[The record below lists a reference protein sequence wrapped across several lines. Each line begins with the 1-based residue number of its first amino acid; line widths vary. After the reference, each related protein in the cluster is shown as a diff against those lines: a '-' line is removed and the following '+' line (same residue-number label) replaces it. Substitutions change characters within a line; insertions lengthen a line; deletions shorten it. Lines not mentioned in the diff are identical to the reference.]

1 MKEIKLNL
9 SEEKEKEMAEQ
20 ITKIMKKQGRKRII
34 INILLLIFV
43 IVVTMLFSKIGTK
56 LDMEFTFGQLCVVVV
71 WGVPYLY
78 NRFLSKDTYKKI
90 EKLLF
95 DNEELMQNITDEI
108 NKYVKGEKN
117 NE

>member
-9 SEEKEKEMAEQ
+9 SEDKEKEMAEQ
-20 ITKIMKKQGRKRII
+20 ITKIIKKQVGKRII

-43 IVVTMLFSKIGTK
+43 VVVTMLFSKMGTK
-56 LDMEFTFGQLCVVVV
+56 LDMGFLFGQLCTVVVLL
-71 WGVPYLY
+71 VPYLY
-78 NRFLSKDTYKKI
+78 NRLLSKDTYKKI

-108 NKYVKGEKN
+108 NKYEREEKN

>member
-71 WGVPYLY
+71 WVVPYLY